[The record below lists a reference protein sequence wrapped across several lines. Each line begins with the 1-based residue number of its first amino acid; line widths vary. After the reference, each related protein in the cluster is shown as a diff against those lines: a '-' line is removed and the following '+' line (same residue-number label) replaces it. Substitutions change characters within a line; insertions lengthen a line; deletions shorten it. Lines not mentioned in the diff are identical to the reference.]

1 MEYRQWSI
9 IETVLQITGG
19 HDIVRPEDPE
29 DVDVEDA
36 EAELDA
42 RGEDLDQHG
51 AGSDDPTPASLNI
64 AEHYNT

>member
-1 MEYRQWSI
+1 MI
-9 IETVLQITGG
+9 DHKTVLQITGG
-19 HDIVRPEDPE
+19 HDIVRAEDPE

-51 AGSDDPTPASLNI
+51 AGSDNPAPTSLNI
-64 AEHYNT
+64 EEHYNT